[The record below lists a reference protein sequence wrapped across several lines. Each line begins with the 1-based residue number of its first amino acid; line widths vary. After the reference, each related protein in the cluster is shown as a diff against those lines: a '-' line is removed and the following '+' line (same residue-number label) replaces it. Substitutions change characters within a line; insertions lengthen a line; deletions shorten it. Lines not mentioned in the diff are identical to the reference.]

1 MIGYSLK
8 TPEFPASGN
17 TQKDSRYDGYVK
29 GLEAAFIPS
38 NTLSVSLI
46 LFHTLPPSV
55 IVFEDV
61 DLSFET

>member
-8 TPEFPASGN
+8 TPKLPASGN
-17 TQKDSRYDGYVK
+17 IQKDSRYDGYVK
-29 GLEAAFIPS
+29 GLEAAFILF

-46 LFHTLPPSV
+46 LSV
-55 IVFEDV
+55 IVFQDV